1 MHTAQKFVDRRS
13 SMPGPGAVGVCSRS
27 DDLSADPVAPNA
39 LIGTY
44 AAF

>member
-13 SMPGPGAVGVCSRS
+13 SVPGPGPVGVFSRS
-27 DDLSADPVAPNA
+27 DDMPADPVVLNA